1 MSRVVPNGNWL
12 KGWLYWMK
20 ESEAPDS
27 YLLWAGLSAISGC
40 TQRKVYVKWVYHYY
54 YTNQYI
60 MLIGPAGI
68 VHKSSTIDMV
78 RQMYR
83 EAEIPT
89 TSEALTKEALIEQM
103 IKRGEVGV
111 SALTALPD
119 EFSDFVRPSGPP
131 MIEFLTSI
139 YGCQEVWEYTT
150 RLRGTEQME
159 KAFLNLF
166 AGTTPRW
173 IANEFDATFVEG
185 GFASRTIFIHETEPR
200 FRKAKVIITED
211 MIKMYNL
218 LLEDLHHISQIEGE
232 FMWEGGDDGPAFSWF
247 ADWYEKDM
255 PGEIKSMDYR
265 LRGYTAR
272 KPTHMLKLAMS
283 LQLSV
288 SDELIITQ
296 ENIKKAKQLFDGLEE
311 SMTQTFSAVG
321 RNIYANDLERI
332 YSEVMDAG
340 GRMVRSEIVSRNY
353 SAMPKMALDEQLQ
366 TLLDMGKLR
375 KELGSDG
382 KLYYMSTEI

>member
-1 MSRVVPNGNWL
+1 MPGGSWL
-12 KGWLYWMK
+12 RGWLYWMK

-27 YLLWAGLSAISGC
+27 YLIWAGLSAIAGC
-40 TQRKVYVKWVYHYY
+40 TQRKVSIRWVYHHY
-54 YTNQYI
+54 YTNQYV

-78 RQMYR
+78 RQVYR
-83 EAEIPT
+83 EVGIPT

-103 IKRGEVGV
+103 IKRGDGTI

-139 YGCQEVWEYTT
+139 YGCQDVWEYTT

-159 KAFLNLF
+159 KAFLNMF

-185 GFASRTIFIHETEPR
+185 GFASRTVFIHETEPR
-200 FRKAKVIITED
+200 FRKAKVIISED
-211 MIKMYNL
+211 MVKMYKL
-218 LLEDLHHISQIEGE
+218 LLEDLFHISELHGE
-232 FMWEGGDDGPAFSWF
+232 FEWEGGDDGPAFSWF
-247 ADWYEKDM
+247 AQWYEEDM
-255 PGEIKSMDYR
+255 PGEIKKMDYR

-272 KPTHMLKLAMS
+272 KPTHMLKLAMV
-283 LQLSV
+283 LQLAK
-288 SDELIITQ
+288 SDDLILTL
-296 ENIKKAKQLFDGLEE
+296 ENIKEAKKLFDGLEV
-311 SMTQTFSAVG
+311 SMAKTFSAVG

-332 YSEVMDAG
+332 YSEVVEAG
-340 GRMVRSEIVSRNY
+340 GRMSKGEIISRNY
-353 SAMPKMALDEQLQ
+353 SAMPAMARDEQLQ
-366 TLLDMGKLR
+366 TLMDMGKLR
-375 KELGSDG
+375 KELSSDG
-382 KLYYMSTEI
+382 KMYYISTE